1 MYYIQRIDENGT
13 VQDKDPLCFI
23 PMSRD
28 VAEWRRTLLASR
40 STDTFILVPIPDD
53 EINGGEE

>member
-23 PMSRD
+23 PMSR
-28 VAEWRRTLLASR
+28 ASR